1 MVRDSFAT
9 KQLCLK
15 SDKIIIEEVSIKN
28 QPFSI
33 KVTCIYIVKLTSQQ
47 NFFEQGR
54 GSRSKKGGGGDLFST
69 VSPPPERK
77 TLIIK

>member
-28 QPFSI
+28 QPFSS
-33 KVTCIYIVKLTSQQ
+33 KVTCIYIVKLTAHIYVDDTAFNPLTYGLSDQQ
-47 NFFEQGR
+47 
-54 GSRSKKGGGGDLFST
+54 
-69 VSPPPERK
+69 
-77 TLIIK
+77 

>member
-28 QPFSI
+28 QPFSS
-33 KVTCIYIVKLTSQQ
+33 KVTCIYIVKLTAKQ
-47 NFFEQGR
+47 N
-54 GSRSKKGGGGDLFST
+54 K
-69 VSPPPERK
+69 
-77 TLIIK
+77 I

>member
-28 QPFSI
+28 QPFSS
-33 KVTCIYIVKLTSQQ
+33 KVTCIYIVKLPAQQ
-47 NFFEQGR
+47 KIEQG
-54 GSRSKKGGGGDLFST
+54 GD
-69 VSPPPERK
+69 
-77 TLIIK
+77 

>member
-28 QPFSI
+28 QPFSS
-33 KVTCIYIVKLTSQQ
+33 KVTCIYIVKLTAQQ

-54 GSRSKKGGGGDLFST
+54 GSRSKKGGGRPLQYG
-69 VSPPPERK
+69 VPPPLK
-77 TLIIK
+77 GKP